1 MNEKKLNNEH
11 RHYFLMSFLL
21 IMQIFPS
28 KNIFFDPVKSLRLL
42 LLSCKLNSGLKYKL
56 FCLFF
61 FIEANA
67 MVKSIV
73 VLFSKLFTFL
83 YLCSTAYSF
92 PVICIYGRLYFWH
105 SLQILLTENCV
116 VFDHYFKPIFSRST
130 IRNETQFW
138 RWPNIY

>member
-1 MNEKKLNNEH
+1 MSKVWFLSKMNEKKLNNEH

-42 LLSCKLNSGLKYKL
+42 LLSCKLNSCLKYKL

-67 MVKSIV
+67 MVKSII
-73 VLFSKLFTFL
+73 VLFFQTFYIPLF
-83 YLCSTAYSF
+83 
-92 PVICIYGRLYFWH
+92 
-105 SLQILLTENCV
+105 
-116 VFDHYFKPIFSRST
+116 VFDSLFLSGYMYLWKALFLTLVTNIAYRKLRS
-130 IRNETQFW
+130 F
-138 RWPNIY
+138 